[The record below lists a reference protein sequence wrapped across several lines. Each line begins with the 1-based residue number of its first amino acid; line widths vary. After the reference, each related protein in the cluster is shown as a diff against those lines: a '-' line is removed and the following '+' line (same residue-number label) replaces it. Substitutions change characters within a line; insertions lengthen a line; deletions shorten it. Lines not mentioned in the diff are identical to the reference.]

1 MNENENWSTVDPP
14 ETLSGPSA
22 VSLWPLPGLLPDG
35 CGPSLLPQPSAG
47 GRQTGN
53 VSSIA
58 VASCSLVQFFIRISR
73 FNVFF
78 LFFFL
83 LDRTNRID
91 WLTIRPESE
100 SEKEALNQIMQM
112 ANSSRNSFCS
122 KESKIGRSQ
131 RMSNDPSSWCV
142 SVRHLGAGRNGG

>member
-22 VSLWPLPGLLPDG
+22 VSLWPLPSFAAERRRPAD
-35 CGPSLLPQPSAG
+35 
-47 GRQTGN
+47 RKR
-53 VSSIA
+53 
-58 VASCSLVQFFIRISR
+58 FINCSR
-73 FNVFF
+73 FLFTCPIFYPNFPLPRFF
-78 LFFFL
+78 FVFFFL

-100 SEKEALNQIMQM
+100 SEKEALNQIMQI

>member
-1 MNENENWSTVDPP
+1 MKTKTGRQLIHRRLSLVPRPFLFGRYLASCPTAVARLFFRSRAQEAGRQ
-14 ETLSGPSA
+14 ETFHQLQ
-22 VSLWPLPGLLPDG
+22 
-35 CGPSLLPQPSAG
+35 SLLVHLSNFLSEFP
-47 GRQTGN
+47 
-53 VSSIA
+53 
-58 VASCSLVQFFIRISR
+58 ASPFF
-73 FNVFF
+73 FV
-78 LFFFL
+78 FFFL